1 MRFSEQER
9 RHPFAT
15 ILSFLLLTFIVLFPK
30 GGVKIAG
37 VPLTWGY
44 AILGSSAVVLA
55 VVRVLRGPLRYPIA
69 VLAAAASLV
78 PFQILY
84 LYSYRQNGVDSPGYS
99 LATFV
104 GFFLLP
110 AAFLLVFQGYWPL
123 LDRAAFERY
132 FRLCIVAAALWG
144 IFLFFWHPVV
154 GSFIEIPYLTVNA
167 DDYGQIELT
176 KHIAR
181 GRFSKLI
188 STYNNGNV
196 YGLAMLIVL
205 PLYGILEP
213 KRWKRNV
220 LRFSLL
226 LTLSRTVWA
235 GLMIEQILSFAPVAG
250 RFTRTFP
257 ELYRG
262 TATRKILAVFATLGL
277 ISVGLLLN
285 SWSISVFFDPTIGG
299 RSGELGTL
307 ATTTLL
313 PSLPLTGFTEL
324 TYNSA
329 LQHYGVAGFFAVV
342 LIFAGPVLYLGWA
355 PRVVREPTRRAA
367 AKGLIL
373 YSIVAAVDGA
383 TNLIPVM
390 AFYWFTYLILLCG
403 LPGRPSDERTAKRS
417 RPALPDDSEAV
428 QDLLGS
434 SAV

>member
-1 MRFSEQER
+1 MRFSAQER

-15 ILSFLLLTFIVLFPK
+15 TLSFLLLTFLVLFPK

-44 AILGSSAVVLA
+44 LILGFSAVVLA
-55 VVRVLRGPLRYPIA
+55 VVRFLKGPLRYPVA

-132 FRLCIVAAALWG
+132 LCFCIIAAALWG

-176 KHIAR
+176 KHITR

-205 PLYGILEP
+205 PLYDVLEP

-220 LRFSLL
+220 LRLSLL

-235 GLMIEQILSFAPVAG
+235 GLVIEQILSFVAVAG
-250 RFTRTFP
+250 HFTRTFP
-257 ELYRG
+257 RLHLG
-262 TATRKILAVFATLGL
+262 TATRKILAVLATLGL

-285 SWSISVFFDPTIGG
+285 SWSVSVFLDPTIGG
-299 RSGELGTL
+299 RSGEIGSL
-307 ATTTLL
+307 TTTTFL
-313 PSLPLTGFTEL
+313 PSLPLTGFNEL

-329 LQHYGVAGFFAVV
+329 LQHYGVAGFFAIV
-342 LIFAGPVLYLGWA
+342 LIFAGPILYLGWA
-355 PRVVREPTRRAA
+355 PHAVRDPTRRSA
-367 AKGLIL
+367 AKGLVL
-373 YSIVAAVDGA
+373 YSIMAAVDGA

-390 AFYWFTYLILLCG
+390 AFYWFTYLTLLCG
-403 LPGRPSDERTAKRS
+403 LPGKPPDETAVMPSRS
-417 RPALPDDSEAV
+417 ALPKDVGGV
-428 QDLLGS
+428 QGLLGS
-434 SAV
+434 SAT

>member
-1 MRFSEQER
+1 MRISAQER
-9 RHPFAT
+9 RHPLAT

-44 AILGSSAVVLA
+44 LILGSSSVVLA
-55 VVRVLRGPLRYPIA
+55 VVRFLQGRLRYPVA

-84 LYSYRQNGVDSPGYS
+84 LYSYWQNGVDSPGYS

-110 AAFLLVFQGYWPL
+110 VAFLLVFQGYWPL

-132 FRLCIVAAALWG
+132 FCFCIVAAALWG

-205 PLYGILEP
+205 PLFSVLEP

-235 GLMIEQILSFAPVAG
+235 GLVIEQILSFAPVVG

-257 ELYRG
+257 KLYLG

-299 RSGELGTL
+299 RSGEIGSL
-307 ATTTLL
+307 TTTTFL
-313 PSLPLTGFTEL
+313 PSLPLTGFNEL

-329 LQHYGVAGFFAVV
+329 LQHYGFAGFFAVV
-342 LIFAGPVLYLGWA
+342 LIFAGPILCLGCA
-355 PRVVREPTRRAA
+355 PRAVREPTRRAA

-390 AFYWFTYLILLCG
+390 AFYWFTYLTLLCG
-403 LPGRPSDERTAKRS
+403 LPGKPSDEKTAKRS
-417 RPALPDDSEAV
+417 RPALPEDSGAV
-428 QDLLGS
+428 PGLLGIS
-434 SAV
+434 PT

>member
-1 MRFSEQER
+1 M
-9 RHPFAT
+9 AT

-30 GGVKIAG
+30 GGVKVAG

-44 AILGSSAVVLA
+44 LILGSSAVVLA
-55 VVRVLRGPLRYPIA
+55 VVRFLQGPLRYPVA
-69 VLAAAASLV
+69 VLTAAASLV

-99 LATFV
+99 LATLV

-110 AAFLLVFQGYWPL
+110 AAFFLVLQGYWPL

-132 FRLCIVAAALWG
+132 FCFCIVAAALWG

-205 PLYGILEP
+205 PLYSVLEP

-235 GLMIEQILSFAPVAG
+235 GLVIEQILSFAPVAG

-257 ELYRG
+257 KLYLG
-262 TATRKILAVFATLGL
+262 IATRKILAVFATLGL

-299 RSGELGTL
+299 RSGEIGSL
-307 ATTTLL
+307 TTTTFL
-313 PSLPLTGFTEL
+313 PSLPLTGFNEL

-329 LQHYGVAGFFAVV
+329 LQHYGFAGFFAVV

-355 PRVVREPTRRAA
+355 PRAVREPTRRAA

-390 AFYWFTYLILLCG
+390 AFYWFTYLTLLCG
-403 LPGRPSDERTAKRS
+403 LPGKAFGRKDGG
-417 RPALPDDSEAV
+417 AV
-428 QDLLGS
+428 ETGFT
-434 SAV
+434 